1 MARFSFDK
9 RTPDE
14 EGLPEDEGTEVS
26 APEESV
32 GEEKSMG
39 LRRILILVGIG
50 VILIGGWYLAQPL
63 FFAPTP
69 PPPPT
74 PVRPA
79 PVAPPAKAPAT
90 PTKEAAPPAGPT
102 KPPAQQEAMPIPPPS
117 PAKTVTPAVPAK
129 EAAPAKPTAPPPT
142 PGKVEAGKRTPAGKA
157 APTKKAEAKRAA
169 KPAPKAAHSYSIQ
182 FGAMVQEEN
191 AEALKRKLDASGFP
205 AVIRKGTVSL
215 NKQLVTVGEP
225 TGKAEAEDLTRRLNV
240 DGFPSE
246 LLITGGKYTPLVGA
260 FFTLDEAID
269 LARELQKKNY
279 PPKIVSK
286 PATTV
291 VYQVRHGKFDSRAA
305 AMRQS
310 EELKKKGFDFRIVPE

>member
-26 APEESV
+26 APEES
-32 GEEKSMG
+32 GGGEKSMG
-39 LRRILILVGIG
+39 LRRILIIVGIG
-50 VILIGGWYLAQPL
+50 VILIGAWYLAQPL

-69 PPPPT
+69 PPPSI

-79 PVAPPAKAPAT
+79 PVAPPVKAPAT
-90 PTKEAAPPAGPT
+90 
-102 KPPAQQEAMPIPPPS
+102 
-117 PAKTVTPAVPAK
+117 PAK
-129 EAAPAKPTAPPPT
+129 EAAPAKPAAAPLT
-142 PGKVEAGKRTPAGKA
+142 PGKAEAGKGTPAGKA
-157 APTKKAEAKRAA
+157 APTKKAEAKVTK
-169 KPAPKAAHSYSIQ
+169 KPGPKAARSYSIQ

-225 TGKAEAEDLTRRLNV
+225 TGKTEAEDLARRLNV
-240 DGFPSE
+240 DGFPSQ

>member
-26 APEESV
+26 APEES
-32 GEEKSMG
+32 GGGEKSMG
-39 LRRILILVGIG
+39 LRRILIIVGIG
-50 VILIGGWYLAQPL
+50 VILIGAWYLAQPL

-69 PPPPT
+69 PPPSI

-79 PVAPPAKAPAT
+79 PVAPPVKAPATPAKEAAPAT
-90 PTKEAAPPAGPT
+90 PTKPPAEQEAKPTPPAPPA
-102 KPPAQQEAMPIPPPS
+102 
-117 PAKTVTPAVPAK
+117 KTAAPAK
-129 EAAPAKPTAPPPT
+129 EAAPAKPAAAPLT
-142 PGKVEAGKRTPAGKA
+142 PGKAEAGKGTPAGKA
-157 APTKKAEAKRAA
+157 APTKKAEAKVTK
-169 KPAPKAAHSYSIQ
+169 KPGPKAARSYSIQ

-225 TGKAEAEDLTRRLNV
+225 TGKTEAEDLARRLNV
-240 DGFPSE
+240 DGFPSQ